1 MKKILYFLLL
11 IVVFFLAFYFKEDI
25 LTIYNKYF
33 YTEKRVPTELVKNEY
48 YRNYNFNYVSNTD
61 NFTPTNK
68 QDILNIYYTVINSG
82 MDEFT
87 FYCSE
92 DYTNCIDDVKD
103 IAKDQVVISNI
114 NNFVHPYN
122 GFKNLE
128 TSVGDNG
135 KMTLK
140 IERNYTPE
148 MQIILNYEIDKII
161 KENIKSGM
169 SSKTKIKT
177 IHDYII
183 NNTKYDKDRSDN
195 NIINYKSDTAYGALV
210 EHYALC
216 GGYTDSMMLFLEKF
230 GIKSYKI
237 SSDNHIWNYV
247 YLNNKWYNLDLTWDD
262 PITQDGKDVIEDS
275 FFLISHKELE
285 KLDKTEHTFD
295 KNVYSE

>member
-140 IERNYTPE
+140 IERNY
-148 MQIILNYEIDKII
+148 
-161 KENIKSGM
+161 
-169 SSKTKIKT
+169 
-177 IHDYII
+177 
-183 NNTKYDKDRSDN
+183 
-195 NIINYKSDTAYGALV
+195 
-210 EHYALC
+210 
-216 GGYTDSMMLFLEKF
+216 
-230 GIKSYKI
+230 
-237 SSDNHIWNYV
+237 
-247 YLNNKWYNLDLTWDD
+247 
-262 PITQDGKDVIEDS
+262 
-275 FFLISHKELE
+275 
-285 KLDKTEHTFD
+285 
-295 KNVYSE
+295 